1 MIGRLLATALLTALG
16 ASVIAFGFMHLAP
29 VDPARFAA
37 GFRQG
42 AREEQVFRLREWY
55 GLDSPIPVQYL
66 RWLGRALTG
75 DLGTSVATRREV
87 APEVVRRLPWSL
99 LLLAV
104 AVPLAWLAA
113 MALAVLASRPGP
125 GGRLASGVIAAG
137 LVVPAF
143 LIATTLVYLFAVR
156 VTLIPILPPFEFD
169 PLDPSLWL
177 GLLLPTCSLVLP
189 LAPLLAR
196 ELRSGLAEVLASGY
210 GAAARA
216 AGRTEAVAAW
226 GAARVATRRLLGA
239 PLPVISALLSVMLV
253 VEEIFNWPGIGRSY
267 MRAVAQ
273 RDVPAMQGTLLVLV
287 VVAVA
292 AELVVR
298 LLVGRRGAGEA
309 AAAALRPR
317 PPRPAP
323 VRAPDAR
330 TRVAAALVLL
340 LVVGA
345 VAAPVVARFPPDQ
358 VVLEEINVA
367 PSPRHWMG
375 TDSSGRDLFS
385 RLLIAA
391 RMSLGVTVAAAVAAT
406 AVGLVLTA
414 PTRAGEA
421 LAGVVRGAARSVLA
435 VPGLGLAL
443 AVVAVAGREP
453 WMLATLFAA
462 IGASAVLGPLRA
474 MQTQAVQWPFV
485 VAARAAGASPAWVS
499 ERHLAPHLLR
509 PLGAVALGLVP
520 GLLLLEATLGFLGF
534 TVTPTTPSWGTL
546 LWRAREAL
554 HRGDWWLLVFP
565 AATLAA
571 AAWAFGRLADAM
583 RVPAPPAYPAAAPL
597 RLGREWGSAAER
609 TRGVQVPGPA
619 LRPRASARVR
629 PTQAGPR
636 PVVGG
641 GPRADG
647 GAPRSGASD

>member
-1 MIGRLLATALLTALG
+1 MTRRLLATALLTALG
-16 ASVIAFGFMHLAP
+16 GSVIAFGFMHLAP

-75 DLGTSVATRREV
+75 DLGTSVATRREI

-125 GGRLASGVIAAG
+125 AGHLAAGVITAG

-143 LIATTLVYLFAVR
+143 LIATMLVYLFAVR
-156 VTLIPILPPFEFD
+156 MPLIPILPPFEFN
-169 PLDPSLWL
+169 PLDRSLWL
-177 GLLLPTCSLVLP
+177 GLVLPSCSLGFPV
-189 LAPLLAR
+189 AALLAR
-196 ELRSGLAEVLASGY
+196 ELRAGTAEALASSY

-216 AGRTEAVAAW
+216 AGRTEVRAAW
-226 GAARVATRRLLGA
+226 GATRVATRRLLTA
-239 PLPVISALLSVMLV
+239 PLPLISAVLSGLLI

-267 MRAVAQ
+267 MRAVTQ
-273 RDVPAMQGTLLVLV
+273 RDVPAMQGTLLVLIV
-287 VVAVA
+287 LAVA
-292 AELVVR
+292 LELAVR
-298 LLVGRRGAGEA
+298 LLVGKRGAGEA
-309 AAAALRPR
+309 AARAI
-317 PPRPAP
+317 PPQPARPAP
-323 VRAPDAR
+323 LPAPDVR
-330 TRVAAALVLL
+330 TRVAAALALL

-345 VAAPVVARFPPDQ
+345 AAAPVVARFPPDL

-391 RMSLGVTVAAAVAAT
+391 RMSLGIAVAAAIAAT
-406 AVGLVLTA
+406 AAGLALTA
-414 PTRAGEA
+414 PTPVTDAVA
-421 LAGVVRGAARSVLA
+421 SLVRGAGRSVLA
-435 VPGLGLAL
+435 LPGLGLAL
-443 AVVAVAGREP
+443 AVIAVGGREP
-453 WMLATLFAA
+453 WMLATLFAV

-474 MQTQAVQWPFV
+474 LQARAGRWPFV
-485 VAARAAGASPAWVS
+485 VAARAAGASPVWIG

-520 GLLLLEATLGFLGF
+520 GFLLLEATLGFLGF

-565 AATLAA
+565 AATLAT

-583 RVPAPPAYPAAAPL
+583 RVPVPPAYPAAAPL
-597 RLGREWGSAAER
+597 RLGREWGSAADR
-609 TRGVQVPGPA
+609 SRPVQVPGPA
-619 LRPRASARVR
+619 LHPRASARAR
-629 PTQAGPR
+629 PAQAGPR
-636 PVVGG
+636 ARPVAGG
-641 GPRADG
+641 GPRRPG
-647 GAPRSGASD
+647 V

>member
-1 MIGRLLATALLTALG
+1 MTRRLLATALLTALG

-87 APEVVRRLPWSL
+87 APEIIRRLPWSL

-113 MALAVLASRPGP
+113 LTLAVLASRPGP
-125 GGRLASGVIAAG
+125 GARLAAGVISAG

-156 VTLIPILPPFEFD
+156 MTLIPILPPFEFN

-177 GLLLPTCSLVLP
+177 GLVLPTCSMVLP

-196 ELRSGLAEVLASGY
+196 ELRAGLGEVLASGY
-210 GAAARA
+210 GSAARA
-216 AGRTEAVAAW
+216 AGRTEARAAW

-239 PLPVISALLSVMLV
+239 PLPAISAVLSVLLI

-267 MRAVAQ
+267 MRAVTQ
-273 RDVPAMQGTLLVLV
+273 RDVPAMQGTLLVLI

-292 AELVVR
+292 IELAAR
-298 LLVGRRGAGEA
+298 LLAGRRGAGEA
-309 AAAALRPR
+309 AAAAGRPR
-317 PPRPAP
+317 PARPAP
-323 VRAPDAR
+323 LRAPDGRAR
-330 TRVAAALVLL
+330 IAAALALL
-340 LVVGA
+340 LVAGA
-345 VAAPVVARFPPDQ
+345 AAAPVVARFPPDQ

-391 RMSLGVTVAAAVAAT
+391 RMSLGIAVAAAVAAT
-406 AVGLVLTA
+406 AAGLVLTV
-414 PTRAGEA
+414 PTRAVDA
-421 LAGVVRGAARSVLA
+421 VAGLVRGAARSVLA
-435 VPGLGLAL
+435 VPVLALAL
-443 AVVAVAGREP
+443 AVIAVAGREP
-453 WMLATLFAA
+453 WMIATLFAA
-462 IGASAVLGPLRA
+462 IGAAAVLGPIRA
-474 MQTQAVQWPFV
+474 LQAYAVRWPFV
-485 VAARAAGASPAWVS
+485 LAARAAGASSAWVG
-499 ERHLAPHLLR
+499 ERHLAPHLMR
-509 PLGAVALGLVP
+509 PLAAVALGLVP
-520 GLLLLEATLGFLGF
+520 GFLLLEATLGFLGF

-565 AATLAA
+565 ATALAS
-571 AAWAFGRLADAM
+571 AAWAFGGLADAL
-583 RVPAPPAYPAAAPL
+583 RVPAPPAYPAASRL
-597 RLGREWGSAAER
+597 RLGREWGPAAR
-609 TRGVQVPGPA
+609 ALPAQGGRPA
-619 LRPRASARVR
+619 LQPRAGTRA
-629 PTQAGPR
+629 R
-636 PVVGG
+636 PVAGG
-641 GPRADG
+641 GHRP
-647 GAPRSGASD
+647 GARPSSPGASD